1 MSAAWTIFTDSVVA
15 GWSSA
20 SNWVSKRWIDMM
32 EMMGQYDPQTAEGAK
47 KILDEDFNRASQLR
61 QRETQ
66 AKLAAT
72 GQSFEER
79 KKEIE
84 EEKTGALKNLDQE
97 RVAKHRTRQEQYA
110 ADLKASQEAVDAA
123 RKEWE
128 DARAEA
134 ARKKAAMNAPEL
146 PGGARKAIPDIA
158 GNLAAA
164 KSSVVGTFS
173 GEALRGLGSGV
184 DVQEKMEKH
193 LAQIPEKLDRQNAA
207 LERMERNMN
216 QGLVL
221 T

>member
-15 GWSSA
+15 GWNSA
-20 SNWVSKRWIDMM
+20 SNWVSKRWIDLM
-32 EMMGQYDPQTAEGAK
+32 ELMGQYDQNTAEGAK
-47 KILDEDFNRASQLR
+47 KILDQEYNQASNRR
-61 QRETQ
+61 QQETRE
-66 AKLAAT
+66 KLAAT
-72 GQSFEER
+72 GQSYEDR
-79 KKEIE
+79 KREIDDQ
-84 EEKTGALKNLDQE
+84 KSGALKNLDDE
-97 RVAKHRTRQEQYA
+97 RVAKHRARQEQYA
-110 ADLKASQEAVDAA
+110 GDLKASQDAVDAA

-134 ARKKAAMNAPEL
+134 ARAKAAMNAPEL
-146 PGGARKAIPDIA
+146 PGGKKAIPDIA

-164 KSSVVGTFS
+164 KSSVTGTFS
-173 GEALRGLGSGV
+173 GEALQGLGSGA

-221 T
+221 A